1 MMRFPR
7 LVSEEDRFLRETNFL
22 SQNIKSSKS
31 RMVATLQIA

>member
-22 SQNIKSSKS
+22 SQNIISTTS
-31 RMVATLQIA
+31 RMGATLQIT